1 MVQLPLKG
9 FRANIRRNLCV
20 RGVQKD
26 ATAGYSR
33 RGTAM
38 PGDLSENEALLE
50 RARGGDAGALAQ
62 MFEQHRGRLEQ
73 VVRLRLDRRL
83 QGRLDPSDVLQETY
97 LDVARRFPEYAAAPT
112 LPFFLWLRLLTGQR
126 LVDLQRQHLGTKM
139 RNAGLEVSLYRGEFP
154 RASSAS
160 LAELLL
166 GRLTTASR
174 AAIRAETQLRVQEAL
189 NAMDPI
195 DREVLVLRHF
205 EMLSNEET
213 AQVLG
218 LKPSAAS
225 NRHMR
230 ALRRLKEIMAQVPG
244 SSDSSPGP

>member
-1 MVQLPLKG
+1 MSG
-9 FRANIRRNLCV
+9 
-20 RGVQKD
+20 D
-26 ATAGYSR
+26 ATDDR
-33 RGTAM
+33 V
-38 PGDLSENEALLE
+38 LLE
-50 RARGGDAGALAQ
+50 RAFGGDCGALAEL
-62 MFEQHRGRLEQ
+62 FERHRGRLEQ
-73 VVRLRLDRRL
+73 MVRLRLDRRL
-83 QGRLDPSDVLQETY
+83 QGRLDPADVLQETY
-97 LDVARRFPEYAAAPT
+97 LDVARRFPEYATNPAV
-112 LPFFLWLRLLTGQR
+112 PFFLWLRFLTGQR
-126 LVDLQRQHLGTKM
+126 LVDLHRHHLGAKM
-139 RNAGLEVSLYRGEFP
+139 RNAALEVSLYRGDFP

-174 AAIRAETQLRVQEAL
+174 AAIRAETQLSVQEAL
-189 NAMDPI
+189 NAMDAI

-230 ALRRLKEIMAQVPG
+230 ALKRLKDIMAQLPG
-244 SSDSSPGP
+244 AGDSAPGH

>member
-1 MVQLPLKG
+1 
-9 FRANIRRNLCV
+9 
-20 RGVQKD
+20 
-26 ATAGYSR
+26 
-33 RGTAM
+33 M
-38 PGDLSENEALLE
+38 PGDATENEVLLE
-50 RARGGDAGALAQ
+50 RARGGDCGALAEL
-62 MFEQHRGRLEQ
+62 FERYRGRLEQ
-73 VVRLRLDRRL
+73 MVRLRLDRRL
-83 QGRLDPSDVLQETY
+83 QGRLDPGDVLQETY
-97 LDVARRFPEYAAAPT
+97 LDVARRFPEYRANPT

-126 LVDLQRQHLGTKM
+126 LIDLHRQHLGARM
-139 RNAGLEVSLYRGEFP
+139 RSAELEVSLYRGDFP

-166 GRLTTASR
+166 GRLTSASR

-189 NAMDPI
+189 NAMDPT

-225 NRHMR
+225 NRHIR
-230 ALRRLKEIMAQVPG
+230 ALKRLKEILAEVPG
-244 SSDSSPGP
+244 ADDSLPGP

>member
-1 MVQLPLKG
+1 MSDD
-9 FRANIRRNLCV
+9 ANVHER
-20 RGVQKD
+20 
-26 ATAGYSR
+26 
-33 RGTAM
+33 
-38 PGDLSENEALLE
+38 LLE
-50 RARGGDAGALAQ
+50 RALGGDCAALAEL
-62 MFEQHRGRLEQ
+62 FHAHRGRLEQ
-73 VVRLRLDRRL
+73 LVRLRLDRRL
-83 QGRLDPSDVLQETY
+83 QGRLDPADVLQEAY
-97 LDVARRFPEYAAAPT
+97 LDVARRFPEYAADPK

-126 LVDLQRQHLGTKM
+126 LVDLHRQHLGTKM
-139 RNAGLEVSLYRGEFP
+139 RTAALEVSLYRGDFP

-166 GRLTTASR
+166 GRLTTASK

-189 NAMDPI
+189 NALDPI

-225 NRHMR
+225 NRHLR
-230 ALRRLKEIMAQVPG
+230 ALKRLKEIMAEVPG
-244 SSDSSPGP
+244 AGDDAPGP